1 MLNLIYSKLRT
12 EGKLINNSVYIVSA
26 DAKDLF
32 LANYSNPQCAD
43 IGYSVKYSTG
53 DLKGEFNTRK
63 FINTLDYS
71 LDLIKLREVYEKVYR
86 NMAFTFNKRG
96 KEYCRRVIN
105 VTFKYSVKEYN
116 RFFDNT
122 YIKFGYLPSDINLVD
137 SVDVR
142 DGELIAIRVDSDV
155 SDPVQSS
162 YLGKYFTYE
171 DGKYQ
176 LTKPL
181 KVLFT
186 VADLRD
192 RLYKDGFIC
201 DGIHFRR
208 FKRSSG
214 SSRVG
219 KCLFIDDRLYPRMHK
234 WEMGGLRIKD
244 GQEVDLAALE
254 AYIAL
259 TLSSII
265 GTISLRPENFL
276 LIEDFESKF
285 TDNVI
290 ATRVGDDGWLK
301 SSPEEVEISNS
312 IWDGQSLI
320 DISAM
325 GEYADYGMI
334 LLRNRFFK
342 SACFNANIQKFFAEH
357 NITTVSQ
364 LKGRTSAKR
373 IEDIKVITTPSSIK
387 YLKFGSWEQWLEML
401 NEDSNF
407 GVVKHE
413 KPTHFF
419 DGRMVQVHYQ
429 LLNTL
434 QMSQDEVDC
443 LIKPSL
449 DYLRMIQNDPAVLRY
464 HIKYSSDSEAVS
476 SASTTSDVV
485 YQMLGASDKFAKTK
499 LYRDFKHDITKSFKK
514 TLTRGHILVDGNYS
528 TLLGNPIEM
537 MKESIGEFD
546 GESHIGYGNIYC
558 KRFKVGSTI
567 LGSRSPH
574 VTMGNILLAQNCGS
588 NAIDTY
594 LNLTNEI
601 VCVNSINEN
610 ILMRLSGADFDSDT
624 VLLTDDKILIGAAS
638 RNYSRFLVPTS
649 IVHAKKVTRHYT
661 QSDQADLDIKTSVNK
676 IGEIV
681 NLSQELNTKLWHML
695 NSGMGFDEILEL
707 YCEIS
712 KLDVLSGIEIDKAK
726 KEFSVDS
733 VAEIRRLKTIYS
745 EKDSSGRQVKPNFF
759 GKIARIKGY
768 YDSTKKNYKFHNTT
782 MDYLQHSLNSFRG
795 DRTMDNVIPFSEIL
809 LSDEAFSK
817 HSVKYPQ
824 VDRILD
830 LARNMRSQI
839 QRVWNSTD
847 AGLDNVSKS
856 QIVSEIR
863 DECYDYIKTIQ
874 LNRHTAYKLLLA
886 IEDPKNKDISRSL
899 FYMLFAVPN
908 DSFLSLLQQSK
919 EEIRVLEETDSNE
932 CDLKIYGFNFV
943 KKVVD

>member
-1 MLNLIYSKLRT
+1 M

-105 VTFKYSVKEYN
+105 VTFKYNVKEYN
-116 RFFDNT
+116 RFLDNT
-122 YIKFGYLPSDINLVD
+122 YIKFGYLPGDVNLVD
-137 SVDVR
+137 NVDVR
-142 DGELIAIRVDSDV
+142 DEELIAIRLDSAV
-155 SDPVQSS
+155 EDPIHSS
-162 YLGKYFTYE
+162 YLGKYFAYE
-171 DGKYQ
+171 DGKYK
-176 LTKPL
+176 LAESI
-181 KVLFT
+181 KVIFT

-192 RLYKDGFIC
+192 RLYKDGFVC
-201 DGIHFRR
+201 DGVHFRR

-234 WEMGGLRIKD
+234 WEMGGLRIKE

-276 LIEDFESKF
+276 LIDDFESTF
-285 TDNVI
+285 TDKVI

-301 SSPEEVEISNS
+301 ASPEEVEITNS

-320 DISAM
+320 DVSAM
-325 GEYADYGMI
+325 GAYASYGMI

-342 SACFNANIQKFFAEH
+342 SACFNANIQAFFVAN
-357 NITTVSQ
+357 NITSVSQ
-364 LKGRTSAKR
+364 LKGKTSATN

-401 NEDSNF
+401 NDDSSF

-434 QMSQDEVDC
+434 QMSQSEVDS
-443 LIKPSL
+443 LVKPSL
-449 DYLRMIQNDPAVLRY
+449 DYLKMIQSDPSVLRY
-464 HIKYSSDSEAVS
+464 HIKYSADSETIS
-476 SASTTSDVV
+476 SVSTTNDVV
-485 YQMLGASDKFAKTK
+485 YQMLGVSDKFANTK
-499 LYRDFKHDITKSFKK
+499 LYRDFKHDVTKSFKK
-514 TLTRGHILVDGNYS
+514 TLSRGHILVDGNYS

-537 MKESIGEFD
+537 LLESIGKFN
-546 GESHIGYGNIYC
+546 GESHIGYGNIHC
-558 KRFKVGSTI
+558 SRFEFGSTV

-574 VTMGNILLAQNCGS
+574 VTMGNILLAQNRES
-588 NAIDTY
+588 NSIDTY
-594 LNLTNEI
+594 LNLTDEI
-601 VCVNSINEN
+601 VCINSIKEN

-624 VLLTDDKILIGAAS
+624 VLLTDNAILVGAAS
-638 RNYSRFLVPTS
+638 RNYSQFLVPTS
-649 IVHAKKVTRHYT
+649 IVHANKVTRRYT

-695 NSGMGFDEILEL
+695 NGGVKFEEVIDL

-733 VAEIRRLKTIYS
+733 VAEIRRLKTLYT
-745 EKDSSGRQVKPNFF
+745 ERDSSGRQVKPNFF

-768 YDSTKKNYKFHNTT
+768 YDSVKKNYMFHNTT

-795 DRTMDNVIPFSEIL
+795 DRASEKVVPFSDIL
-809 LSDEAFSK
+809 LSDERFSK

-830 LARNMRSQI
+830 LARSMRSQI
-839 QRVWNSTD
+839 QKVWNSTD
-847 AGLDNVSKS
+847 TGLDNASKAH
-856 QIVSEIR
+856 IVAEIR

-908 DSFLSLLQQSK
+908 ESFLSLLQQSK
-919 EEIRVLEETDSNE
+919 EEIRVLEETDSDE
-932 CDLKIYGFNFV
+932 FDLSIYGFNFV
-943 KKVVD
+943 KRSVNQP